1 MVEKDALFI
10 PSGWDS
16 EKKIAIL
23 YENITNV
30 SPDDPFNEVII
41 KPGSIKTGIGFKEE
55 EIAAEDDQSFLSKMH
70 SQLSQNVPNSASV
83 GSVGATTQSP
93 SFRPS
98 PGVQSKSDRRSVAGS
113 VGSTPD
119 GVGSKGSPG
128 EGVLQNFFNSLL
140 NRKSGTGLPPS
151 VGGSPRTP
159 LNGTGTRTDVAAEL
173 DRLSNGP
180 NSTHGSNPAL
190 HDISMSEVDEE
201 NVTTPV
207 RKSSLHS
214 LSANQT
220 IDFNNSSSSQN
231 NGSGS
236 S

>member
-1 MVEKDALFI
+1 MVEKDAVFI

-23 YENITNV
+23 YENITSV
-30 SPDDPFNEVII
+30 SPDDPFNEVIM
-41 KPGSIKTGIGFKEE
+41 KPGTMKTGIGFKEE
-55 EIAAEDDQSFLSKMH
+55 EVTAEDDQSFLSKMH
-70 SQLSQNVPNSASV
+70 SQLNQNVPNSTSV
-83 GSVGATTQSP
+83 ATGTQSP

-98 PGVQSKSDRRSVAGS
+98 PGVQSKSDRRSVTGS

-119 GVGSKGSPG
+119 GVPSKGSPGG

-140 NRKSGTGLPPS
+140 NRKSGTGIPSS

-159 LNGTGTRTDVAAEL
+159 LNGSGATRTDVAAEL

-190 HDISMSEVDEE
+190 NDTSMSEVEEE
-201 NVTTPV
+201 NMTTPV

-214 LSANQT
+214 LNANQT
-220 IDFNNSSSSQN
+220 IELNNSSSSQN
-231 NGSGS
+231 NSSGS

>member
-23 YENITNV
+23 YENITSV

-41 KPGSIKTGIGFKEE
+41 RPGSIKTGTGFKEE
-55 EIAAEDDQSFLSKMH
+55 EVAAEDDQSFLAKMH
-70 SQLSQNVPNSASV
+70 AQLSQNVPNSTSV
-83 GSVGATTQSP
+83 GTVCPTQSP

-98 PGVQSKSDRRSVAGS
+98 PGVQSKPDRRSGSGS

-119 GVGSKGSPG
+119 GVGSKGSPGG

-140 NRKSGTGLPPS
+140 NRKSGGVPPS

-159 LNGTGTRTDVAAEL
+159 LNGSRTDVAAEL

-180 NSTHGSNPAL
+180 NHGSNPAL
-190 HDISMSEVDEE
+190 NDTSMNEVDE
-201 NVTTPV
+201 NFSTPV

-214 LSANQT
+214 TANQQ